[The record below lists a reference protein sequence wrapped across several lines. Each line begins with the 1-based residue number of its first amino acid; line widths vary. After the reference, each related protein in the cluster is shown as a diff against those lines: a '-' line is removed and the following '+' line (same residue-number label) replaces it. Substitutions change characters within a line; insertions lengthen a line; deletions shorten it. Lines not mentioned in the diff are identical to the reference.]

1 MAVRTKTGAAAAKTA
16 ETEAPVKKTNT
27 KTKAKTYT
35 KEQILRSDVYRYR
48 RDLVGALLEGGKSYE
63 IKEVDNMIENYLN
76 GGK

>member
-1 MAVRTKTGAAAAKTA
+1 MAVRTKTGTAAAKTA
-16 ETEAPVKKTNT
+16 ETEAPKKT

-48 RDLVGALLEGGKSYE
+48 RDLVGALLEDGKSYE
-63 IKEVDNMIENYLN
+63 IKEVDNMIENYLK

>member
-16 ETEAPVKKTNT
+16 ETEVTKKT
-27 KTKAKTYT
+27 KPKAKTYT

-48 RDLVGALLEGGKSYE
+48 RDLVGALLEDGKSYE

>member
-1 MAVRTKTGAAAAKTA
+1 MAVRTKTGTAAAKTA
-16 ETEAPVKKTNT
+16 EAEAPVKKTNT

-48 RDLVGALLEGGKSYE
+48 RDLVGALLEDGKSYE
-63 IKEVDNMIENYLN
+63 IKEVDNMIENYLK

>member
-16 ETEAPVKKTNT
+16 ETEALRRLRRRLR
-27 KTKAKTYT
+27 TYT

-48 RDLVGALLEGGKSYE
+48 RDLVGALLEDGKSYE
-63 IKEVDNMIENYLN
+63 IKEVDNMVENYLK

>member
-16 ETEAPVKKTNT
+16 ETEAPKKT

-48 RDLVGALLEGGKSYE
+48 RDLVARSWKTERATR
-63 IKEVDNMIENYLN
+63 
-76 GGK
+76 